1 MEKKKKKKEKKK
13 EVTERPL
20 QHQMLSWEPRDSPN
34 FWSRGK
40 YEGNDNSSWHV
51 ASVDCLLFQGS

>member
-20 QHQMLSWEPRDSPN
+20 QHT
-34 FWSRGK
+34 K
-40 YEGNDNSSWHV
+40 
-51 ASVDCLLFQGS
+51 VDLFDIHMDIQLQ